1 MRTLKA
7 IAALLHYPEEE
18 LVEEAD
24 LLREALAGEGLLDR
38 DELAA
43 VGAFLD
49 ELCARELIDVQARY
63 VETFD
68 RGRARSLY
76 LFEHVHGE
84 SRDRGQAMV
93 ELSHV
98 YRRHGYAISARE
110 LPDYLPLYLE
120 FLSMLPLPAA
130 LEKLAEIGEL
140 VQHLHAQL
148 AGRRSAYA
156 ALLAPL
162 LRMAGFASDDAGLRE
177 QAAAEPADDTPAAL
191 DAAWMETPVIFGPR
205 DAGAC
210 GGTGRGGSEQSVQW
224 HDRRVSTKNAQ
235 SRGGE

>member
-18 LVEEAD
+18 LVEQAD
-24 LLREALAGEGLLDR
+24 LLREALAEEGLLER
-38 DELAA
+38 NELAA
-43 VGAFLD
+43 AGAFLD
-49 ELCARELIDVQARY
+49 ELCALELIDLQARY

-130 LEKLAEIGEL
+130 LEKLGEIGAL

-148 AGRRSAYA
+148 AERRNPYA
-156 ALLAPL
+156 ALLVPL
-162 LRMAGFASDDAGLRE
+162 LRMAGLPSDDAGLRE
-177 QAAAEPADDTPAAL
+177 QAAAQPPDDTPAAL
-191 DAAWMETPVIFGPR
+191 DAAWMETPVTFGAGEAGGCG
-205 DAGAC
+205 AGAP
-210 GGTGRGGSEQSVQW
+210 GARAQPVQW
-224 HDRRVSTKNAQ
+224 HDRHAATRNAQ